1 MNIVLYA
8 VQDTLTGFAQPFG
21 FASEEAAKRAYK
33 DFLELDKHPEDKR
46 LFELGEY
53 DDETGIIKPNPA
65 PVCIMGGGEKNGES
79 EVQDTV
85 R

>member
-33 DFLELDKHPEDKR
+33 DFLEMDKHPEDKR

-53 DDETGIIKPNPA
+53 NDETGIIKPNPA

-79 EVQDTV
+79 EVQDTI